1 MFRICVRAHC
11 RRCFLADSN
20 TVCNFKQLIY
30 FNFLYSTN
38 RKLKLKYWRNIEAD
52 KKETHST
59 YQIIRTNTMVRVIA
73 ELSTSPLASSSLSDR
88 YKYRYGCGGD
98 DERGCGCGC
107 GGETIKKHLA
117 EINETNTR
125 VTMMVEIRRN
135 MQKLHEKQQVREINE
150 KSEKEK
156 QEQREREQEEE
167 LRRQE
172 RRIQEREQE
181 ERKKREINTK
191 LGKIIYKTRNG
202 GVFEAHHSVHM
213 TVNSNYDRKTRQ
225 MVQTYTEKIIWKD
238 RVFESKQE
246 WFSEMNRQCTSSA

>member
-38 RKLKLKYWRNIEAD
+38 RKLKLKYSRNIEAD

-88 YKYRYGCGGD
+88 YKYRYGCGGGD
-98 DERGCGCGC
+98 DERGC

-156 QEQREREQEEE
+156 QEQREQREREQEEE

-181 ERKKREINTK
+181 ERRKKEINTK

>member
-1 MFRICVRAHC
+1 M
-11 RRCFLADSN
+11 
-20 TVCNFKQLIY
+20 
-30 FNFLYSTN
+30 
-38 RKLKLKYWRNIEAD
+38 KLKYSRNIEAD

-98 DERGCGCGC
+98 DERGCG
-107 GGETIKKHLA
+107 GETIKKHLA

-156 QEQREREQEEE
+156 QEQREQREREQEEE

-181 ERKKREINTK
+181 ERRKKEINTK

-213 TVNSNYDRKTRQ
+213 TVNSNYDRKARQ

>member
-1 MFRICVRAHC
+1 M
-11 RRCFLADSN
+11 
-20 TVCNFKQLIY
+20 
-30 FNFLYSTN
+30 
-38 RKLKLKYWRNIEAD
+38 KLKYSRNIEAD

-181 ERKKREINTK
+181 ERRKKKSIQN
-191 LGKIIYKTRNG
+191 LGKSFTRR
-202 GVFEAHHSVHM
+202 A
-213 TVNSNYDRKTRQ
+213 
-225 MVQTYTEKIIWKD
+225 MVGYLKLITQFT
-238 RVFESKQE
+238 
-246 WFSEMNRQCTSSA
+246 